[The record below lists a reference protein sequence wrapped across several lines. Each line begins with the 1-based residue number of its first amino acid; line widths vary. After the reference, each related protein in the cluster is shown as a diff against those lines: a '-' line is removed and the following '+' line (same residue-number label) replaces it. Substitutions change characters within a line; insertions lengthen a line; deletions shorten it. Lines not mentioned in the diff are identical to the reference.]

1 MKTQSDAREAHEL
14 LVFAEFAQAAALPA
28 EARYAF
34 SRMPPEPDLVTTLD
48 GRACYFELGRLA
60 DTGFAK
66 FMLEVRRRSPT
77 PVAPNYNE
85 IGYPQRDMLRQKL
98 SKSYQNFG
106 HPIHLVLYFDIDAH
120 HVEGPLPPMPF
131 EQEATHVM
139 EPILRQSM
147 GPFSKVWYFERY
159 RRTVLW
165 SYP

>member
-1 MKTQSDAREAHEL
+1 MKSQSDAREAHEL

-28 EARYAF
+28 RSAS
-34 SRMPPEPDLVTTLD
+34 SRLPPEPDLITTLD
-48 GRACYFELGRLA
+48 GRPCYFELGRLA
-60 DTGFAK
+60 DNGYAK
-66 FMLEVRRRSPT
+66 FILEVRRRSPS
-77 PVAPNYNE
+77 PVAPNYRE
-85 IGYPQRDMLRQKL
+85 IGYPQRDMLLQKL
-98 SKSYQNFG
+98 SKSYQTFG
-106 HPIHLVLYFDIDAH
+106 HPIHLVLYFDIDAPQ
-120 HVEGPLPPMPF
+120 VEGPLPPIPF